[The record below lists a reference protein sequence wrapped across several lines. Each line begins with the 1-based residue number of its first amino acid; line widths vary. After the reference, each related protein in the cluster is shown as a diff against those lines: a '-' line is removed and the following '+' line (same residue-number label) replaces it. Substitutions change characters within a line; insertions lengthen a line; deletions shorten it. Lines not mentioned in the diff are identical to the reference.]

1 MPVWG
6 WIAIGVGGVLLLAA
20 LGAAG
25 YLGWRALERRYLLQL
40 VSRREAVDA
49 TRQALEDSLL
59 RLAGGTDAQL
69 HVFADDPD
77 SIERRALHEVASR
90 ARILADEL
98 DTMTLPKPLV
108 PAADALGDA
117 AWIVGREAGRV
128 NDDLLG
134 DAALEALGEIDLTE
148 IADVNRRALEV
159 VTHVCAEC
167 GFEDEAVYGGGLYL

>member
-6 WIAIGVGGVLLLAA
+6 WIAIGAGGLLLLAA

-25 YLGWRALERRYLLQL
+25 FLGWRALERRYLLQL

-49 TRQALEDSLL
+49 ARQGLEDALL
-59 RLAGGTDAQL
+59 RLAEGTDAQL
-69 HVFADDPD
+69 RVFADDPD

-90 ARILADEL
+90 ARMLADEL

-117 AWIVGREAGRV
+117 AYVIGREAGKV
-128 NDDLLG
+128 HDDLVG
-134 DAALEALGEIDLTE
+134 DAALEALGTIDLSE
-148 IADVNRRALEV
+148 IADVHHRALEV
-159 VTHVCAEC
+159 VAHVCEEC